1 MLKLSNFGDSI
12 QRWVHTLYKN
22 IQSCVTNGGFS
33 TGYFDIKHGV
43 RQRDPLSCILF
54 VTALEILLIR
64 IRNDVNIKGIEI
76 SLNINVKL
84 SCYADDLTC
93 FLSDI
98 DSANNMLN
106 VLEQFHSISSLQV
119 NIDKTEAM
127 WLGRY
132 KHSTD
137 CPLLVKWTN
146 YIKVLGIIFSYDE
159 KLAISLNFDD
169 KIQSLKQ
176 VLALWKNRDLTVIGK
191 ILIIK
196 TFGLSKFFYV

>member
-1 MLKLSNFGDSI
+1 MLKLFNFGDSI

-22 IQSCVTNGGFS
+22 IQSCVMNGGFS
-33 TGYFDIKHGV
+33 TGYFDIKRGV
-43 RQRDPLSCILF
+43 RQGDPLSSILF
-54 VTALEILLIR
+54 VAALEILLIR

-76 SLNINVKL
+76 SPNINVKL

-98 DSANNMLN
+98 DSANNVLN
-106 VLEQFHSISSLQV
+106 VLEQFHSISSLKV
-119 NIDKTEAM
+119 NVDKTEAM

-137 CPLLVKWTN
+137 CPLPVKWTN

-169 KIQSLKQ
+169 KIRSLK
-176 VLALWKNRDLTVIGK
+176 TSS
-191 ILIIK
+191 
-196 TFGLSKFFYV
+196 GLMEK